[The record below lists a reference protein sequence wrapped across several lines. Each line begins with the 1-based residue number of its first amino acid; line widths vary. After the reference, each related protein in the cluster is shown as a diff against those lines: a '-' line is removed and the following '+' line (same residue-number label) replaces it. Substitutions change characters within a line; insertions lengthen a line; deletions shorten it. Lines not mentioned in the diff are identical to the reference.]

1 MTNHSSNNAEQDDK
15 TARDRIKTELHC
27 NFMVEAAAG
36 TGKTTCIVNRMVQ
49 LVAKGA
55 CDVDRLV
62 AVTFTR
68 KAAAELRDRFQT
80 GLRRAATE
88 ASSSSTSDETQR
100 LQAASDHC
108 GRAFVGTIHSFCASL
123 LRERPIEFGVDP
135 SFRELEEAEDAELRE
150 QAWRMNLQDLL
161 ATKDPL
167 MEKLHELGL
176 EPGKL
181 KDCFRNFIEYR
192 DVHDWP
198 CEPPASFELES
209 TKARVVQYIEHMKE
223 LIPSFPVE
231 RGKDELMN
239 RYEEIG
245 RAYRGSW
252 SSRRHFFKELQRF
265 DTSSNPTQKNWP
277 NKIGKR
283 ESNAW
288 KEFRKEIVKPAFEWW
303 NAVCYDFVI
312 DFMKRAG
319 SVYAQLKAAT
329 MGLDFTDIL
338 IAVANGLRT
347 NSRLRSYFQGRF
359 THLLVDEFQDT
370 DPIQAEIILYL
381 TSEDPMQ
388 QNWLQCSPKPG
399 ALFLVGDPKQS
410 IYRFRRGDIE
420 TYNRVKAV
428 FEKSGGEVL
437 KLAKNFRSHSSIR
450 EWINEVFSNKF
461 PPVPTRYKP
470 AAEDM
475 IQGREDCNGEL
486 HGVFMLDLSNRPKD
500 IDLVAFEAE
509 KIARFIRHAIDSG
522 LTVPRTKVDLALGR
536 TPQVEEQD
544 FLIIP
549 RGKSYI
555 HLFQQALE
563 SEGIRCDVTGSNA
576 FSQIEELRILIAV
589 IKAIDDSSNQIHY
602 LALLRDQL
610 FGFSDAELY
619 ELKRAGGR
627 FSYHSELPVSLEAQ
641 IKRKFEAAN
650 ERLKKYQF
658 WLRTNPFYVSMTR
671 IASDLGLIA
680 NAAGAKE
687 GNLQSGTF
695 LRAMED
701 MRQHSHN
708 FDSAIDMVTYME
720 QLLDAKESEGCSALP
735 PDPNRVRIMNLHK
748 AKGLESPIVFLADAR
763 NKNGYAPTSHI
774 DRSES
779 TPRGYI
785 ALSEK
790 SGDYSTRVVAA
801 PTQWSDVSDEEQSFL
816 DAEED
821 RLLYVATTRAASM
834 LVVSVSGDKSNWAAL
849 HEYLGEAKTLVVPA
863 ELSSAERKVPAQGVS
878 SQGSSCVHLDAKW
891 GEALLASYDL
901 TTAKT
906 LGLKGASRPK
916 WQASGEYGYQWG
928 TAVHELLEIAIKTPK
943 IDLRAAAIRLAE
955 EQQLAFD
962 RVDELLSTV
971 KAVSQSEIWKRSESA
986 TTRFSELPFET
997 STTDSQGKI
1006 SIIRGVIDLIFEE
1019 RMSAADPSGWVIVD
1033 YKTDDITSA
1042 HVGEAVT
1049 YYRNQLAEYARH
1061 WKAMTGFPVSE
1072 IGIYFTRI
1080 DRYVSC

>member
-1 MTNHSSNNAEQDDK
+1 MTNNSSNNAEQNDQ
-15 TARDRIKTELHC
+15 TARARVKTELHC

-49 LVAKGA
+49 LVATGA

-68 KAAAELRDRFQT
+68 KAAAELRDRFQME
-80 GLRRAATE
+80 LRRAAAD
-88 ASSSSTSDETQR
+88 ASTSSTSDETRR
-100 LQAASDHC
+100 LQSTSDHC

-135 SFRELEEAEDAELRE
+135 SFRELDDAEDAELRE
-150 QAWRMNLQDLL
+150 QAWRTNLQDLL
-161 ATKDPL
+161 AANDPL
-167 MEKLHELGL
+167 MERLSELGL
-176 EPGKL
+176 EAGKL

-192 DVHDWP
+192 DVQDWP
-198 CEPPASFELES
+198 CAPPASFDLES
-209 TKARVVQYIEHMKE
+209 TKARVVVYIERMKE
-223 LIPSFPVE
+223 LKPSFPRE
-231 RGKDELMN
+231 RGTDELMN
-239 RYEEIG
+239 RYEEIV

-265 DTSSNPTQKNWP
+265 DTSSNPVQKCWP

-283 ESNAW
+283 ESDAW
-288 KEFRKEIVKPAFEWW
+288 KEFRGEIVKPAFEWW
-303 NAVCYDFVI
+303 NAIRYDFVI
-312 DFMKRAG
+312 ELMKRAG
-319 SVYAQLKAAT
+319 SVYAQLKAAS

-338 IAVANGLRT
+338 IAAAKGLRA
-347 NSRLRSYFQGRF
+347 NPSLRNYFQGRF

-370 DPIQAEIILYL
+370 DPIQSEIILYL
-381 TSEDPMQ
+381 VSEDPLQ
-388 QNWLQCSPKPG
+388 LDWLQCSPKPG
-399 ALFLVGDPKQS
+399 SLFLVGDPKQS

-437 KLAKNFRSHSSIR
+437 MLSKNFRSHSSIR
-450 EWINEVFSNKF
+450 EWNNEIFSNKF
-461 PPVPTRYKP
+461 LPKATKYKP

-475 IQGREDCNGEL
+475 IQGREECDGDL
-486 HGVFMLDLSNRPKD
+486 RGVFKLEIPKGTKFAE
-500 IDLVAFEAE
+500 IVPFEAE
-509 KIARFIRHAIDSG
+509 QIARYIRHAIDSG
-522 LTVPRTKVDLALGR
+522 LTVPRTKHELALGR
-536 TPQVEEQD
+536 KPQVEARD
-544 FLIIP
+544 FLIIS

-555 HLFQQALE
+555 HLFKEAME

-576 FSQIEELRILIAV
+576 FAQIEELRILIAV

-627 FSYHSELPVSLEAQ
+627 FSYNSELPDALETPV
-641 IKRKFEAAN
+641 KRKFEAAN
-650 ERLKKYQF
+650 ERLKRYQI
-658 WLRTNPFYVSMTR
+658 WLRTNPFAVSIGR
-671 IASDLGLIA
+671 IASDLGLLA

-687 GNLQSGTF
+687 GDLQSGAF
-695 LRAMED
+695 LRAIES

-735 PDPNRVRIMNLHK
+735 PDPNCVRIMNLHK

-763 NKNGYAPTSHI
+763 KKNDYAPTSHI

-779 TPRGYI
+779 TPKGYI

-790 SGDYSTRVVAA
+790 SGEYSTRVVAA
-801 PTQWSDVSDEEQSFL
+801 PTQWCDVSDEEQKFL

-834 LVVSVSGDKSNWAAL
+834 LVVSVAGDKSNWAAL
-849 HEYLGEAKTLVVPA
+849 HEYLVDAKTLAVA
-863 ELSSAERKVPAQGVS
+863 GELSSAERIEPAKSDSPDSAPIAALGV
-878 SQGSSCVHLDAKW
+878 KW
-891 GEALLASYDL
+891 DEALRATYGL

-916 WQASGEYGYQWG
+916 WQASGEYGHHWG
-928 TAVHELLEIAIKTPK
+928 TAVHELLEISIKTPK
-943 IDLRAAAIRLAE
+943 SDLRAAAIRLAE
-955 EQQLAFD
+955 EHQLEFD
-962 RVDELLSTV
+962 RVDELLSSV
-971 KAVSQSEIWKRSESA
+971 NAVSQSEIWKRSESA

-1019 RMSAADPSGWVIVD
+1019 RNSDADQSGWVIVD
-1033 YKTDDITSA
+1033 YKTDDITSSD
-1042 HVGEAVT
+1042 VGEAVT

-1061 WKAMTGFPVSE
+1061 WKAMTGYPVSE
-1072 IGIYFTRI
+1072 TGIYFTRI
-1080 DRYVSC
+1080 DQYVSC